1 MTTTYHYG
9 DHDYWDALASP
20 SMLELVE
27 RARSLGWKFGPK
39 VMADG
44 ERTDVP
50 IVALVELPPNGV
62 LPRHRRDC
70 DRFEVVIR
78 GSIAVGDGVVFGPG
92 DVETSKAGKFYGP
105 HVAGPE
111 GALVVDRIRGSRGSA
126 RDHGAIR
133 HHHVERRRVDGA
145 SGYSL
150 TLVVSRWLKL
160 RSLPFANRRRSGPRC
175 GRNFAPE
182 SRLARRRASP
192 R

>member
-1 MTTTYHYG
+1 MTTTYRYG
-9 DHDYWDALASP
+9 DHGYWDALASP
-20 SMLELVE
+20 SMRELVE
-27 RARSLGWKFGPK
+27 RARSLGWKFGPR
-39 VMADG
+39 VMSDG

-111 GALVVDRIRGSRGSA
+111 GALVVEVFARADRMEIEFEDPQGALEVMERFAIVTSKEDELTEP
-126 RDHGAIR
+126 RD
-133 HHHVERRRVDGA
+133 
-145 SGYSL
+145 
-150 TLVVSRWLKL
+150 
-160 RSLPFANRRRSGPRC
+160 
-175 GRNFAPE
+175 
-182 SRLARRRASP
+182 SP
-192 R
+192 